1 MKYNISLNA
10 ERHYYLTL
18 DDIVRLIINVFGLPW
33 SRFMVLYERIQ
44 ANTQT
49 LYSEMSNE
57 DMGIFIKR
65 VA

>member
-10 ERHYYLTL
+10 ELHYYLTL

-44 ANTQT
+44 SNTQT

-65 VA
+65 VE